1 MLSSTVAFIVFMFA
15 KPTEATKEVREF
27 CKEHKIRLNTN
38 VNPLQPG
45 VAYLYPPENIRKRKG
60 NDKDK
65 PKDKQ
70 HRAVMG

>member
-38 VNPLQPG
+38 VNLTHYSPVLLIYTPLKT
-45 VAYLYPPENIRKRKG
+45 LENLKG
-60 NDKDK
+60 YNGLNLFKT
-65 PKDKQ
+65 
-70 HRAVMG
+70 